1 MTTTVTS
8 RRGGGGGGGGDET
21 ENTKTKQ
28 TQNNNKTIRT
38 ANEVTNKQ
46 TNHCTT
52 TSRVAQCRYIKPEMV
67 SDSDRGRG
75 STFLAVYLTQVR
87 NVLT

>member
-1 MTTTVTS
+1 M
-8 RRGGGGGGGGDET
+8 
-21 ENTKTKQ
+21 KQ
-28 TQNNNKTIRT
+28 KHKDQTNPKRNNNKIIKT
-38 ANEVTNKQ
+38 ANEVTNQQ
-46 TNHCTT
+46 TN

-67 SDSDRGRG
+67 SDSDRGPG